1 MIQDVVSLFA
11 RGNFYELAQKK
22 WCSLGNGRELCNV
35 LRLTLEAIDLYGEK
49 KKKVLINNEWE

>member
-11 RGNFYELAQKK
+11 RSNFYELAQKK

-35 LRLTLEAIDLYGEK
+35 LRLTLEAIDLNGEK
-49 KKKVLINNEWE
+49 KKKKFNQQ